1 MKEQNLILSKL
12 SDEGLLKDKIQW
24 EDKPRS
30 AMKVNIKNEDFINK
44 LRLGRGIDIV
54 SELIVRTAKSTYAM
68 AMDSVDDFG
77 DSNALP
83 QSLKTIDSSLYD
95 LITKNEKK
103 VFISTRYY
111 NNDYSRYIKML
122 TFEDFT
128 PDKVMP
134 KVLHDAP
141 DLGAA
146 VMFGFSFERYV
157 VAKAMADRALDDRAL
172 SKLARKLDVAPST
185 LYRTEGEPS
194 KNLKAKID
202 NLAKRD
208 KFYRYTK
215 QLYDFMKNFD
225 DKGYDDYGYARL
237 ADIN

>member
-1 MKEQNLILSKL
+1 MIKKNLILNKL
-12 SDEGLLKDKIQW
+12 SDEGLLKGKIQW
-24 EDKPRS
+24 EGKPRT

-54 SELIVRTAKSTYAM
+54 AELIVRTPKSTYATPF
-68 AMDSVDDFG
+68 DSVDDFG
-77 DSNALP
+77 ESNAMP
-83 QSLKTIDSSLYD
+83 QSLQTINSSLYD
-95 LITKNEKK
+95 LIAQNEKK

-111 NNDYSRYIKML
+111 NNDYSRYVKML
-122 TFEDFT
+122 TFENFT
-128 PDKVMP
+128 SDKVMT
-134 KVLHDAP
+134 KVLYDAP

-157 VAKAMADRALDDRAL
+157 VAKSMANRAYNDNAL
-172 SKLARKLDVAPST
+172 SELAKKLKVAPST
-185 LYRTEGEPS
+185 LYRTQEEPS
-194 KNLKAKID
+194 KNLKNKID
-202 NLAKRD
+202 DLAKRD

-215 QLYDFMKNFD
+215 ELYDFMKNFD